1 MTRSGADGRGARARR
16 RKRSL
21 SAMEPEEAA
30 LEWIRLMAP
39 WLLVIGNWRLRRTE
53 GTEEAVLRGPV
64 CGPKG
69 DFACPLS
76 GCLNPPEQ
84 HTADEAR
91 LVEEL
96 EVPLPVVRLLAGAIA
111 GEGGPV
117 REAMLAAL
125 IRDDLPFSDA
135 P

>member
-1 MTRSGADGRGARARR
+1 MGRARR

-21 SAMEPEEAA
+21 SAMSPDEAA

-39 WLLVIGNWRLRRTE
+39 WLLVIGNWRLRRVEE
-53 GTEEAVLRGPV
+53 GGEAVLRGPV
-64 CGPKG
+64 CGPDG

-84 HTADEAR
+84 HTADASR
-91 LVEEL
+91 LAGEL
-96 EVPLPVVRLLAGAIA
+96 DVPLPVVRLLAGAIA
-111 GEGGPV
+111 GEAGPV

-125 IRDDLPFSDA
+125 IRDDLPLSDA